1 MTLWNHLFGKKVVIE
16 GENESGTLVRNV
28 IDKSAFDEAIKNG
41 KAVYGGKIKVHVL
54 DPNRGYYIKE
64 WEVGDDVEPA
74 DVAQFATPDREMYVV
89 IAYEHGKPL
98 EMMCQ
103 KDIWEKQREIAD
115 MIERGEDY
123 EPKLRKHTEELERK
137 IQEWAKGKNK

>member
-1 MTLWNHLFGKKVVIE
+1 MSLLHRLFGKKIVLE
-16 GENESGTLVRNV
+16 MKDENENPVKREINKHV
-28 IDKSAFDEAIKNG
+28 IDELVKSG

-64 WEVGDDVEPA
+64 WEVGEDVEPA

-89 IAYEHGKPL
+89 VAYEHGKPI

-103 KDIWEKQREIAD
+103 KDIWEKQREISD

-123 EPKLRKHTEELERK
+123 EPKLRKYTEELKSKMEK
-137 IQEWAKGKNK
+137 WKADKDG